1 MAKNFFYT
9 QFPFVV
15 LLIISHKVFALPT
28 LPLYTNSRW
37 IVDEDGKRVKLA
49 CVNWAGHLPPL
60 LAEGLSKQPLDTISK
75 KIVSLGFN
83 CVRLTW
89 PTFMVTNDT
98 LSSMTVHDSF
108 QSFNLLESIAGL
120 QVNNPSLFNITIV
133 QALQEVVK
141 NLGENNVMV
150 ILDNHVSKPM
160 WCCNRY
166 DGNGFFGDRY
176 FNPRI
181 WLDGLNKIAT
191 IFNGV
196 NNVIGMSLRNELRGP
211 RRNDSVWYNFMQKGA
226 EVVHDANPNVL
237 VILSG
242 HDFDKNLGM
251 LKNQPVH
258 VSFKEKLVFEV
269 HWYSFAT
276 TDGWRNG
283 NPNDV
288 CASQVQFLRDHAFFL
303 LDQGYPLFMS
313 EWGVYLGGNDV
324 ADNRYSSC
332 AFALAAELD
341 LDWAL
346 WALMGSY
353 YYRENIFARNEGYG
367 VLNWDW
373 SEVRN
378 PSFMERL
385 SAIQYSF
392 RGPGLSDQ
400 EQYDVIYHPLTG
412 LCIPKSPDAPPVYP
426 VKLGSCVQS
435 EAWTYTPEK
444 NLQIKDAYYCLQA
457 DGEGKPV
464 KFGTDTDCKSPN
476 AKWERIS
483 SSKFH
488 FSTMVGNTT
497 LCLDIDSN
505 NTIVTN
511 QCKCL
516 TGSCEPASQWF
527 HIIPSTIRYDS

>member
-1 MAKNFFYT
+1 MEKFYT
-9 QFPFVV
+9 LFSLLV
-15 LLIISHKVFALPT
+15 LLTISQKVLALPT
-28 LPLYTNSRW
+28 LPLHTNSRW
-37 IVDEDGKRVKLA
+37 IADEDDIRVKLA
-49 CVNWAGHLPPL
+49 CVNWVGHLQPM

-75 KIVSLGFN
+75 KIVSMGFN

-89 PTFMVTNDT
+89 PTFMVTNET
-98 LSSMTVHDSF
+98 LSSMTVRQSF
-108 QSFNLLESIAGL
+108 QTYNLLESIAGL
-120 QVNNPSLFNITIV
+120 QVNNPSLLDITV
-133 QALQEVVK
+133 LQALQEVVK

-166 DGNGFFGDRY
+166 DGNGFFGDHY
-176 FNPRI
+176 FKPRT
-181 WLDGLNKIAT
+181 WLDGLYRIAT
-191 IFNGV
+191 MFNGV
-196 NNVIGMSLRNELRGP
+196 PNVIGMSLRNELRGP
-211 RRNDSVWYNFMQKGA
+211 RTNNSVWYNFMQKGA
-226 EVVHDANPNVL
+226 EVVHDANPNILVL
-237 VILSG
+237 ISG
-242 HDFDKNLGM
+242 NDFDKDLGM
-251 LKNQPVH
+251 LKNQPFN

-269 HWYSFAT
+269 HWYSFAA
-276 TDGWRNG
+276 TDAWMHG

-288 CASQVQFLRDHAFFL
+288 CASQVHFLRDHAFFL

-313 EWGVYLGGNDV
+313 EWGVNLRESNV

-332 AFALAAELD
+332 FFALAAELD

-346 WALMGSY
+346 WTLMGSN
-353 YYRENIFARNEGYG
+353 YYRENVMAMNEYYG

-378 PSFMERL
+378 PSFMQRL
-385 SAIQYSF
+385 SALQSPF

-412 LCIPKSPDAPPVYP
+412 LCIPKSPDEPIVPVT
-426 VKLGSCVQS
+426 LGSCAQP

-444 NLQIKDAYYCLQA
+444 NLQIKDTYYCLLA
-457 DGEGKPV
+457 VGEGKSV
-464 KFGTDTDCKSPN
+464 EFGAAGACNRPT
-476 AKWERIS
+476 AKWERIT

-488 FSTMVGNTT
+488 FSTKVDNTT
-497 LCLDIDSN
+497 LCMDLGSN

-516 TGSCEPASQWF
+516 TGSCEPATQWF
-527 HIIPSTIRYDS
+527 HIIPSTILYD

>member
-1 MAKNFFYT
+1 MEKFYT
-9 QFPFVV
+9 LFSLVV
-15 LLIISHKVFALPT
+15 AHLIISQKVLALPS
-28 LPLYTNSRW
+28 LPLHTNSRW
-37 IVDEDGKRVKLA
+37 IVDEDDKRVKLA
-49 CVNWAGHLPPL
+49 CVNWVGHLQPML
-60 LAEGLSKQPLDTISK
+60 VEGLSKQPLDTISK
-75 KIVSLGFN
+75 KIASMGFN

-98 LSSMTVHDSF
+98 LSSMTVRQSF
-108 QSFNLLESIAGL
+108 QSFNLFESIAGL
-120 QVNNPSLFNITIV
+120 QVNNPSLLDITVV

-176 FNPRI
+176 FKPRI

-191 IFNGV
+191 LFNGV
-196 NNVIGMSLRNELRGP
+196 SNVIGMSLRNELRGP
-211 RRNDSVWYNFMQKGA
+211 RMNNSVWYNFMQKGA

-242 HDFDKNLGM
+242 NDFDKDLGM
-251 LKNQPVH
+251 LKNQPVN

-269 HWYSFAT
+269 HWNSFAA

-288 CASQVQFLRDHAFFL
+288 CASQVQFFRDHAFFL

-313 EWGVYLGGNDV
+313 EWGVNLRGNDV
-324 ADNRYSSC
+324 ADNRFSSC

-341 LDWAL
+341 LDWGL

-353 YYRENIFARNEGYG
+353 YYRETVMAMNEYYG

-378 PSFMERL
+378 PSFMQRL
-385 SAIQYSF
+385 SALQSPF
-392 RGPGLSDQ
+392 RGPGLSDH
-400 EQYDVIYHPLTG
+400 EQYDIIYHPFTG
-412 LCIPKSPDAPPVYP
+412 LCVPKSSEAPPVVP
-426 VKLGSCVQS
+426 VKLDSCAQPES
-435 EAWTYTPEK
+435 WTYTPEK
-444 NLQIKDAYYCLQA
+444 NLQIKDSYYCLQA

-464 KFGTDTDCKSPN
+464 KFGTDGDCNSPS
-476 AKWERIS
+476 AKWERIT

-497 LCLDIDSN
+497 LCLDLGSN

-516 TGSCEPASQWF
+516 IGSCEPATQWF
-527 HIIPSTIRYDS
+527 HIIPSTIRYD